1 MNFLRTRSR
10 ATLGLAMLVS
20 TGMCQA
26 QDPSIFC
33 TAEGVQQY
41 VTGLGGGIDDLIHIP
56 KRFRSEV
63 GSAQRNQWKFQY
75 ATAAFADREKKTVNI
90 IRGASDA
97 NMASQVSHEIG
108 HANYVP
114 DYDYSSRDAY
124 IRSAC
129 TDEGRGVLENIYAY
143 EAFKICAAIDIG
155 LITAQP
161 ERIQAKYDE
170 LAQNLPIRPVDIGM
184 LFCEKN
190 INSITH
196 QNYLDYYGDW
206 WDANYGKREPVKP
219 ADSRDESFLVAV
231 ENLADE
237 AASGAADLL
246 AAWPSAMSLA
256 SAAGPNHPLTRRGG
270 GGALSGDRW
279 MGTGEIRTDANDPGR
294 VGIAYFA
301 LHGRCL
307 GLAAIKSRYIDLKLT
322 GIPHSPLPD
331 ETTVWSAFGK
341 WGKLSFAFAN
351 GDRDCVG
358 QISMDPHPAP
368 PPPDANP

>member
-10 ATLGLAMLVS
+10 ATLGLSMLVS

-33 TAEGVQQY
+33 TADGVPKY
-41 VTGLGGGIDDLIHIP
+41 VTELGDGVDDLIHIP
-56 KRFRSEV
+56 KRLRSEV
-63 GSAQRNQWKFQY
+63 GSAQRKGWTFQY
-75 ATAAFADREKKTVNI
+75 GAAAFTDRNNSVVNI
-90 IRGASDA
+90 IRGASES
-97 NMASQVSHEIG
+97 NMASQLSHEIG

-114 DYDYSSRDAY
+114 RYDYSSRDAY
-124 IRSAC
+124 VRSAC
-129 TDEGRGVLENIYAY
+129 IDEGRGVLENIHAY
-143 EAFKICAAIDIG
+143 HAFKTCAAIDVG
-155 LITAQP
+155 LITAEP
-161 ERIQAKYDE
+161 AAILAKYE
-170 LAQNLPIRPVDIGM
+170 QLAETPPVLPADIGM

-190 INSITH
+190 INSVTQ

-206 WDANYGKREPVKP
+206 WDANYGKAQAVRS
-219 ADSRDESFLVAV
+219 ADSRDEPFWVGIEGIANRTALGVA
-231 ENLADE
+231 E
-237 AASGAADLL
+237 LL
-246 AAWPSAMSLA
+246 TVWPSAMA
-256 SAAGPNHPLTRRGG
+256 VKPARGPDLPLSRFGG
-270 GGALSGDRW
+270 GGALSADRW
-279 MGTGEIRTDANDPGR
+279 MGPGEIRTRGDDPER
-294 VGIAYFA
+294 VGVAYFA

-307 GLAAIKSRYIDLKLT
+307 GLAAVRARYPDLVLT
-322 GIPHSPLPD
+322 GIPHSPLPE